1 MYLPFK
7 SYKLYLLMEYR
18 IIMVSDIV
26 CTWAPSNY
34 LMLIFIWGRGVG
46 LGVGKGCGV
55 TGGEGV

>member
-26 CTWAPSNY
+26 CTWAPSN
-34 LMLIFIWGRGVG
+34 
-46 LGVGKGCGV
+46 
-55 TGGEGV
+55 